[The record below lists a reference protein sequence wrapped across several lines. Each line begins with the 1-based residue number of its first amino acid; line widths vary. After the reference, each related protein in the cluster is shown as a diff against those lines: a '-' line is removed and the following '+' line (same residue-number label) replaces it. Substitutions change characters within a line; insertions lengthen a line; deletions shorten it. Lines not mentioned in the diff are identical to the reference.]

1 MLLPIIIDADPG
13 VDDALALIMAF
24 ENKNLDIKLM
34 TTVAGNVNL
43 EHTTNNAIFLR
54 EKFGYKFPIVKGA
67 NKPIKK
73 TYIDASDVHGEGGL
87 GKFKYPTLNIS
98 ADGNCAE
105 DAIYDTLC
113 KSEQKLTI
121 VGLGPVTNLANLFLK
136 YPDAKDKIEKIYLMI
151 GSTKGEGNITNFAE
165 YNAFCDPDAMQVLL
179 DLHLP
184 IIFSP
189 MELGHETFIKKS
201 IFTERVC
208 NTERETM
215 IKQMIEGSF
224 DSIGEG
230 SGLFGLHD
238 PNTILLLTNPELYN
252 LTKCNATID
261 CSEEKSGQMFI
272 VPDENG
278 KYLLQTI
285 KNVQDILDC
294 FLEKIYK

>member
-1 MLLPIIIDADPG
+1 MKLPIIIDADPG

-24 ENKNLDIKLM
+24 EDKSLDIKLL

-54 EKFGYKFPIVKGA
+54 EKFGYNFPIVKGA
-67 NKPIKK
+67 SRPLKK

-87 GKFKYPTLNIS
+87 GNYKYSPLKIS
-98 ADGNCAE
+98 ADGDCAE
-105 DAIYDTLC
+105 DAIYETLC
-113 KSEQKLTI
+113 KSEQKI
-121 VGLGPVTNLANLFLK
+121 IIIGLGPVTNLANLFLK
-136 YPDAKDKIEKIYLMI
+136 YPDAEDKVEKLYLMI
-151 GSTKGEGNITNFAE
+151 GSTKGQGNITNCAE
-165 YNAFCDPDAMQVLL
+165 YNAYCDPDAMQILL
-179 DLHLP
+179 DLKLP

-189 MELGHETFIKKS
+189 MELGHQTFIKKS
-201 IFTERVC
+201 IFTDRTC
-208 NTERETM
+208 KTERETM
-215 IKQMIEGSF
+215 IKKMIEGTF

-252 LTKCNATID
+252 LTRCTATIN
-261 CSEEKSGQMFI
+261 CSKEKSGQMFI

-278 KYLLQTI
+278 DFLLQTI
-285 KNVQDILDC
+285 KNTQDILDC